1 MFVAVHVDLE
11 HGVGVTGREHHV
23 VARQD
28 HVQRL
33 GTVAVLAV
41 VGSALPT
48 AMRTFLLT
56 LAVVDDLIA
65 LIIIAF
71 VYTDSVRVLFL
82 GGAAVLLGILWVLTH
97 KYAN

>member
-1 MFVAVHVDLE
+1 M
-11 HGVGVTGREHHV
+11 
-23 VARQD
+23 ARHD